1 MVGKL
6 YLVFHL
12 SLRIAVDADAKLW
25 IKLLFT
31 MWKFE
36 CV

>member
-12 SLRIAVDADAKLW
+12 FLRIAVDKDAGLW
-25 IKLLFT
+25 IKLSFT